1 MTERQDGLANCLTNL
16 GIDDGDD
23 TLDTRQRTFRTHTH
37 YRTVY
42 ELEAEFD
49 QSWMAATE
57 VEALPAMMFGGGF
70 EVVNIKPDTVDAGAV
85 RSYTLTDVEA
95 QPDGS
100 IDREP
105 GINWYAWQLREQGD
119 KAGGA
124 ALLAIL
130 DDGLDPI
137 EPLDHRRIQ
146 RVVGWEVFDRS
157 EITPLYSGY
166 NAEPAYYMLSSVLA
180 ASRPSSRG
188 PGSLPD
194 ADALRPGE
202 VIHASRLWVHV
213 GRTLG
218 RRQMRNRQGWGASVL
233 ERLERERRGVEES
246 SEYLRTYADRAS
258 WLWLSLAELDEL
270 LSRKDADGN
279 SIGEQAL
286 TKKMRLVRRYARTL
300 GIVPTDGGRGAFTEE
315 GEQIPERKPDKLES
329 ITESTGDLVKIAE
342 FDLHQW
348 ARGTGLSA
356 STALNLIPGGL
367 GGGDNKGDR
376 QKEAKMVRQE
386 QTLWATPVVDWMLTI
401 IFASREGPTQGAIP
415 TWETRWPPQDV
426 PTPLEQAQVD
436 KVRAEADAARIRSN
450 TIEAGEV
457 TQQRFVDG
465 DAFGPLRVTRDE
477 EDDVETGIGP
487 ALVGIATQVL
497 AGAVAVGEGQLSPEF
512 FAIYLTSIDEQRFP
526 PDRALEIAQSIASM
540 PLPLDEPTSDGVDAV
555 GDEGTLDDEPPVDPL
570 ASLFADIE
578 KGDLRQP
585 KAIAEELTERS
596 GMRIHTR
603 AITDLIK
610 RHNIQ
615 PRRVGNKTGYSL
627 REVATV
633 LGADRDPEAPVRA
646 DSSLGLIRRTPMMVG
661 LAVLSD
667 MAAAVDRFHGGE
679 H

>member
-1 MTERQDGLANCLTNL
+1 MTERKDGLANCLTSL
-16 GIDDGDD
+16 GIDDGD

-57 VEALPAMMFGGGF
+57 VEALPAMIFGSGF
-70 EVVNIKPDTVDAGAV
+70 EVVNIQPDTVDSAAV
-85 RSYTLTDVEA
+85 RSYILTDVEA

-137 EPLDHRRIQ
+137 ERLDHRRIQ

-157 EITPLYSGY
+157 EITPLYSGH

-180 ASRPSSRG
+180 SRE
-188 PGSLPD
+188 
-194 ADALRPGE
+194 ALRPGE

-286 TKKMRLVRRYARTL
+286 AKKMKLVRRYARSL

-376 QKEAKMVRQE
+376 QKEAKKVKQE

-426 PTPLEQAQVD
+426 PTPLEQANID
-436 KVRAEADAARIRSN
+436 KVRAEADAVRVRSN
-450 TIEAGEV
+450 VIEPGEI

-465 DAFGPLRVTRDE
+465 DAFGPLRVTRE
-477 EDDVETGIGP
+477 EDVETGIGP

-497 AGAVAVGEGQLSPEF
+497 AGAVAVGEGLLPPEF

-526 PDRALEIAQSIASM
+526 PDRALEIAQSIAST
-540 PLPLDEPTSDGVDAV
+540 PLPLDEPTADGSTEADVV
-555 GDEGTLDDEPPVDPL
+555 GDEPPVDPL

-578 KGDLRQP
+578 PGDLRQP

-596 GMRIHTR
+596 GMQIHTR

-633 LGADRDPEAPVRA
+633 LGADRDPEAVRA

-667 MAAAVDRFHGGE
+667 MAAAVDRFRGGE